1 MSWLGLRPL
10 RWVTTNY
17 HPDPENRPF
26 LNRLQR
32 RERDGLHV
40 AVAVLSDRE
49 SVKFFGTHLARRGV
63 QPVWIEV
70 DNQSADVQRLDLF
83 SLDPNYYTPLE
94 AAVVSHFSV
103 GKRLVS
109 FGLLGWLFLILLPL
123 LPSKL
128 ISARN
133 ANRRMTR
140 LFKDHSFRL
149 GPIQSG
155 TSRSGVVFTS
165 LDEGLKNIVL
175 RFVSGGKVSVFDF
188 SLEVPG
194 LLIRP
199 TRDDDE
205 ARGERV
211 DTIGELIDWSS
222 QQARCTSNCRGS
234 VEGDPLNLL
243 IVGSREVVRQCFGG
257 KWDDAEAISFA
268 TCLKTAKAFLLDSAY
283 RYSPVSSLFVDGKIQ
298 DLALQRARASINERI
313 HLRLW
318 LANLNLDGTP
328 VWIGQVSRDIGI
340 RFTTKTWNLTTHRID
355 PDVDEARDY
364 VVDSLADG
372 GRLAK
377 MSYLPGCQAADD
389 ENPRRN
395 LTGDTYVTD
404 GKRALLILS
413 PTPVAVQFLTAEEMG
428 TANA

>member
-94 AAVVSHFSV
+94 AAGVSHFSV

-128 ISARN
+128 ITARN
-133 ANRRMTR
+133 ANRRMSR
-140 LFKDHSFRL
+140 LFKEHGFQF
-149 GPIQSG
+149 GPIQKG
-155 TSRSGVVFTS
+155 TKRCGVVFTS
-165 LDEGLKNIVL
+165 LDEGLKSFVL
-175 RFVSGGKVSVFDF
+175 RFVSGGNVSLFNF
-188 SLEVPG
+188 SVEVPG
-194 LLIRP
+194 LLVRKSEGDSLAHGKQEV
-199 TRDDDE
+199 TLS
-205 ARGERV
+205 
-211 DTIGELIDWSS
+211 ELFEWSS
-222 QQARCTSNCRGS
+222 RQPRCTSNRKGTRQ
-234 VEGDPLNLL
+234 GDPLNLL
-243 IVGSREVVRQCFGG
+243 IVGEREVIRECFGG
-257 KWDDAEAISFA
+257 RWDDAEAITFA

-283 RYSPVSSLFVDGKIQ
+283 RYSPVSSLFVDGRIQ
-298 DLALQRARASINERI
+298 DLALQRARASIDERV

-318 LANLNLDGTP
+318 RSDLDLDGSP
-328 VWIGQVSRDIGI
+328 VWIGQVSRDIGV
-340 RFTTKTWNLTTHRID
+340 RLTLRTWNLTTHRID

-364 VVDSLADG
+364 VVDSLGDG
-372 GRLAK
+372 RRLAK
-377 MSYLPGCQAADD
+377 ISYVSGCDPTDAQK
-389 ENPRRN
+389 PRRN
-395 LTGDTYVTD
+395 LTGDPYITD

-413 PTPVAVQFLTAEEMG
+413 PTAVTTQYLVPGKTAS
-428 TANA
+428 NA